1 MARAPR
7 GEGIS
12 IAHWPAWKQ
21 AAMDSAR
28 IQAVLGRLR
37 PFLQADGGDIE
48 LLEVNGNKA
57 KVRLTGKCAGCPSA
71 HLTLHVGVEMAIKEE
86 IPEFEELIVS

>member
-1 MARAPR
+1 
-7 GEGIS
+7 
-12 IAHWPAWKQ
+12 
-21 AAMDSAR
+21 MDPVR
-28 IQAVLGRLR
+28 IQAVMDRLR

-48 LLEVNGNKA
+48 LLEIVGKRA

-86 IPEFEELIVS
+86 IPEFEELIVA

>member
-1 MARAPR
+1 
-7 GEGIS
+7 
-12 IAHWPAWKQ
+12 
-21 AAMDSAR
+21 MDPVR
-28 IQAVLGRLR
+28 IQAVMDRLR

-48 LLEVNGNKA
+48 LLEIVGKKA

-86 IPEFEELIVS
+86 IPEFEELIVA